1 MNEHT
6 ASPVSVRPLTEDDLP
21 AFIGVLSEAFLT
33 DDLDAVEQ
41 SERAVF
47 EPGRAF
53 GAFVDDELVGTSEA
67 LSKHITLPRVG
78 PSPVAAITSVAVRPD
93 RTRRGV
99 LSSMLRTI
107 LHGLHESGAEPI
119 SALWA
124 SESIIYGRFG
134 YGHATDTVRTTLAS
148 KAALRADVPVS
159 AEPVRLVP
167 RERAIPRLRAIYD
180 ELSPGRVGN
189 LARTDSSW
197 EFVLMDIPSTRKGSS
212 ALRFAMHPD
221 GYAVYATEFSWRDG
235 KPTSS
240 LTVHEL
246 VARDPGAYAALLRF
260 VLDVDLVAEV
270 KVTTGTDDPLPHLLA
285 DVRGA
290 TRTAMD
296 ALWLR
301 LVDVDRALEARRYS
315 VDVDV
320 VLDLTDGFCPW
331 NAGRWRLRGGPDGA
345 TVERADAEPPDLAMD
360 VTALGAAYLG
370 GTRLSTLGA
379 TGRVQAKD
387 PAVLAAVSAA
397 FATDPPPV
405 CTEAF

>member
-6 ASPVSVRPLTEDDLP
+6 ASPVTVRPLTEDDLP
-21 AFIGVLSEAFLT
+21 AFVGVLAEAFLV
-33 DDLDAVEQ
+33 DDLEAVEQ

-53 GAFVDDELVGTSEA
+53 GAFIDGELVGTSEA
-67 LSKHITLPRVG
+67 LTKHITLPGVG

-93 RTRRGV
+93 RTRRGA

-124 SESIIYGRFG
+124 SESVIYGRFG
-134 YGHATDTVRTTLAS
+134 YGHATDTVRTAVRS

-167 RERAIPRLRAIYD
+167 REQAVPRLRAIYD

-189 LARTDSSW
+189 LARTDRSW

-221 GYAVYATEFSWRDG
+221 GYAVYATEASWRDSR
-235 KPTSS
+235 PTGS
-240 LTVHEL
+240 LAVHEL
-246 VARDPGAYAALLRF
+246 VARDPAARAALLRF
-260 VLDVDLVAEV
+260 VLDVDLVSEV
-270 KVTTGTDDPLPHLLA
+270 TLTIGTDDPLPHLLA

-290 TRTAMD
+290 TRTVVD
-296 ALWLR
+296 ALWMR

-315 VDVDV
+315 TDVDV
-320 VLDLTDGFCPW
+320 VLELTDEFCPW
-331 NAGRWRLRGGPDGA
+331 NAGRWRLRGGPAGA
-345 TVERADAEPPDLAMD
+345 TVERADDASTDLAMD

-387 PAVLAAVSAA
+387 PAVLAAASAA
-397 FATDPPPV
+397 LAVDPAPV